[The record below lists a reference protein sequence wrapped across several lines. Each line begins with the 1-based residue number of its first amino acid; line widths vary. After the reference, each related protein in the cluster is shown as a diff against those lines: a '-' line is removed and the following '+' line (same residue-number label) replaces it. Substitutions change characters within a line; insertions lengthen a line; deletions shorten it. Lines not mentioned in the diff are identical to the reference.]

1 MILILWACS
10 SNSYEREKTYLI
22 VGEYV
27 LDTLRTKLPQDVTK
41 EENYSN
47 LRLKFNDDYTFEL
60 SKAVPFIADSAGT
73 WTVGGMDEW
82 CKLNYNLVGKNGT
95 VISDQFG
102 MPYLQ
107 NSDTIIYI
115 NSATPN
121 PKYNIS
127 GLGKIYFKKIA
138 KKI

>member
-10 SNSYEREKTYLI
+10 SNSYKREKAYRI

-27 LDTLRTKLPQDVTK
+27 LDTLRTKLPQDATK
-41 EENYSN
+41 EINYSN
-47 LRLKFNDDYTFEL
+47 LRLKFNADYTFEL
-60 SKAVPFIADSAGT
+60 SEAVPFIADSAGT

-82 CKLNYNLVGKNGT
+82 CKLNYNLVGKNGK

-102 MPYLQ
+102 MPHLQ
-107 NSDTIIYI
+107 DSDTIIYI

-121 PKYNIS
+121 PKININ
-127 GLGKIYFKKIA
+127 GLGKIYFKKTA
-138 KKI
+138 NKK